1 MLIRLLKYE
10 IKATARKFLPLY
22 AAIIVVSLFVN
33 WGIRFPK
40 LGIISGLSNFLLA
53 ALFVSLIAITLIT
66 IIQRFQNNLLTN
78 EGYLMFTLPV
88 STKKLILSK
97 LICAVVCAFLSLIV
111 SVFSFLMISF
121 SLGLITSIKDFIIQ
135 YSYYIE
141 LINRDHIIL
150 SAIGS
155 VSIVMQFVYFVLL
168 VYCSL
173 SVSQLPVFNK
183 HRGAASFLAFIIIS
197 VVANVLVQG
206 IIKNIFPGI
215 TPGISVSDIRE
226 LILVFITALII
237 NTSLSA
243 IMFFATDYLLSNHL
257 NLE

>member
-1 MLIRLLKYE
+1 MSIGE
-10 IKATARKFLPLY
+10 Y
-22 AAIIVVSLFVN
+22 AFRNSASSP
-33 WGIRFPK
+33 GK
-40 LGIISGLSNFLLA
+40 QFLLA

-66 IIQRFQNNLLTN
+66 IIQRFKNNLLSN

-88 STKKLILSK
+88 STKTYPVKADI
-97 LICAVVCAFLSLIV
+97 AVVWAFLSVIV
-111 SVFSFLMISF
+111 SVFSFFIIAF
-121 SLGLITSIKDFIIQ
+121 SLGLITSIKDFLTQ
-135 YSYYIE
+135 YSYYVE
-141 LINRDHIIL
+141 LIKKDHIIL
-150 SAIGS
+150 ATLGV

-206 IIKNIFPGI
+206 IIKNIFSGI
-215 TPGISVSDIRE
+215 TLGISVSDIKE
-226 LILVFITALII
+226 LIPMFITAFII

>member
-1 MLIRLLKYE
+1 M
-10 IKATARKFLPLY
+10 AT
-22 AAIIVVSLFVN
+22 
-33 WGIRFPK
+33 
-40 LGIISGLSNFLLA
+40 LG
-53 ALFVSLIAITLIT
+53 V
-66 IIQRFQNNLLTN
+66 
-78 EGYLMFTLPV
+78 
-88 STKKLILSK
+88 
-97 LICAVVCAFLSLIV
+97 
-111 SVFSFLMISF
+111 
-121 SLGLITSIKDFIIQ
+121 
-135 YSYYIE
+135 
-141 LINRDHIIL
+141 
-150 SAIGS
+150 

-206 IIKNIFPGI
+206 IIKNIFSGI
-215 TPGISVSDIRE
+215 TLGISVSDIKE
-226 LILVFITALII
+226 LIPMFITAFII